1 MPNIELHGF
10 GDKNSINAK
19 EMREKVFSLFLGK
32 EEILKEIVV
41 TIYSNDVQD
50 YKGNAQPFIR
60 VVTTPGHD
68 HIFIVGRL
76 RFLNVDIEVGFLEYF
91 YPKT

>member
-10 GDKNSINAK
+10 GDKNSVGALM
-19 EMREKVFSLFLGK
+19 MREKVFGLFLGK

-68 HIFIVGRL
+68 HVFIVSRL
-76 RFLNVDIEVGFLEYF
+76 KSLNIDIEVGFLEYF